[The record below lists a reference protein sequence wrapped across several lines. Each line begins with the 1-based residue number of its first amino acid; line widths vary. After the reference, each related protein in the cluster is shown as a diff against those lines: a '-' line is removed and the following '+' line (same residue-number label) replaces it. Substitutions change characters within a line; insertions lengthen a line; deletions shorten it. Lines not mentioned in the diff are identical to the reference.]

1 VKIAFHNRQRRERVD
16 SKALSRDFEQLLG
29 LVGQELKET
38 PPAWLKKRQLKQIF
52 DHGSLSVALVS
63 DRAIAVVNKDW
74 RGLDKPTDVLS
85 FPLELEPP
93 PIEARLIQEEWLV
106 GEVII
111 SLERAREQAQD
122 FGHSLER
129 ELSFLFV
136 HGVLHVMGF
145 DHMTREEERDMFGRQ
160 KRILAAAGI
169 KR

>member
-1 VKIAFHNRQRRERVD
+1 MKIAFHNRQRREKVD
-16 SKALSRDFEQLLG
+16 SKALSRDFEQLLSF
-29 LVGQELKET
+29 VAEELKES

-63 DRAIAVVNKDW
+63 DRAIAVVNRDW
-74 RGLDKPTDVLS
+74 RGLDKATDVLS

-93 PIEARLIQEEWLV
+93 AAEALKIQEEWLV

-111 SLERAREQAQD
+111 SLERAREQALD

-136 HGVLHVMGF
+136 HGVLHVLGF
-145 DHMTREEERDMFGRQ
+145 DHMTRAEERDMFGRQ